1 MSQVASAMPRAVR
14 DLDADT
20 RGRAIDSLRASM
32 ADHQTARGVVRLGG
46 LADCGRGTADLAER
60 AGFSDIRR
68 R

>member
-46 LADCGRGTADLAER
+46 LADWTRH
-60 AGFSDIRR
+60 S
-68 R
+68 